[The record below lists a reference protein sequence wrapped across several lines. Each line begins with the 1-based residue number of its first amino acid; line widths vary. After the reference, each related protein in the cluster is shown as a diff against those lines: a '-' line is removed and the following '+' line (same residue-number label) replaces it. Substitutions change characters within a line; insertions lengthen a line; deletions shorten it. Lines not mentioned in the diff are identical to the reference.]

1 MTAGQLRTPREYS
14 LQLRQH
20 HAARFAPTA
29 QDVLKVGPVYSRL
42 LGKPAKTELAKKAE
56 EGNDQVVPE
65 IQEIL
70 AANPDLAWRL
80 MNIGKTAERLLI
92 DRMTQVGRE
101 ATTDNERVS
110 NCGRR
115 FWELTG
121 GMLRCAGCGYAMGQI
136 TSRPAKQATT
146 DAAEDIAWEYSL
158 ARRVRIF
165 GR

>member
-92 DRMTQVGRE
+92 NRMTQVGRPSR
-101 ATTDNERVS
+101 TTKGSPTADDVS
-110 NCGRR
+110 GSLPGAC
-115 FWELTG
+115 
-121 GMLRCAGCGYAMGQI
+121 CAAQGADTRWRQI